1 MRYLSIRFYYS
12 REALA
17 KNLFFILFMQVYSE
31 RIEVTLTLIVHF
43 LLEERY
49 TPYGISL
56 RYKPFL

>member
-1 MRYLSIRFYYS
+1 MSYPSIRFYYS

-17 KNLFFILFMQVYSE
+17 KNLFFYTFYASVFE

-49 TPYGISL
+49 TLYGISL